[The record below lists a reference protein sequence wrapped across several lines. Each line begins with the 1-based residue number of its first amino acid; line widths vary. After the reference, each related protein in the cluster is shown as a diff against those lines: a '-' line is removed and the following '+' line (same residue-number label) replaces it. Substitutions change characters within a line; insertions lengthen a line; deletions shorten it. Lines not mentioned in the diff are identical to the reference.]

1 MDLETIIRPI
11 EAEQPWG
18 KKMRVIVTGA
28 TGFIGK
34 ALCKELLN
42 QGNEV
47 FAVIRPQSPKKN
59 QLEVENELLHIL
71 EIPMETICDLWERY
85 HVKADVFYHLAW
97 NGSSGADR
105 DQFEIQQ
112 KNVGFVASAIYAAK
126 ACGCKKIIGAGSQA
140 EYGIVRRK
148 AKEGKT
154 VPHPFM
160 MYGAAKLASYYMG
173 TVLAKQLG
181 ITLIWPRIYSV
192 YGVGENQGTLIDYV
206 LEQVLKGNRPE
217 LSSCDNMWNFLEI
230 SDCVKMLILLAESD
244 DAEGIYHIASKDTR
258 VLREYVEEL
267 RDLAAPKIELG
278 FGYRKTDRK
287 RTFWMEPDITK
298 LLQII
303 GKDYEFVSFRDGVM
317 KLKEE
322 MEKKKDFMF
331 G

>member
-1 MDLETIIRPI
+1 MGRMTVYRKKWIRQQPRFRGMLEDGQKFDRQIRLSRRIVYEEEKAFICEAIESGYDESQINSLKNEIEHITKRKFSVPVHAGMD
-11 EAEQPWG
+11 
-18 KKMRVIVTGA
+18 
-28 TGFIGK
+28 
-34 ALCKELLN
+34 AL
-42 QGNEV
+42 
-47 FAVIRPQSPKKN
+47 
-59 QLEVENELLHIL
+59 
-71 EIPMETICDLWERY
+71 
-85 HVKADVFYHLAW
+85 HLAVKLAAEKLY
-97 NGSSGADR
+97 GSASGISTP
-105 DQFEIQQ
+105 E
-112 KNVGFVASAIYAAK
+112 KLG
-126 ACGCKKIIGAGSQA
+126 
-140 EYGIVRRK
+140 
-148 AKEGKT
+148 KEGSL
-154 VPHPFM
+154 
-160 MYGAAKLASYYMG
+160 YGKRVFISDFAPAYIAFPVLYEGGEPIFIDCGDTDWSMDPEVLYMAFQKYPD
-173 TVLAKQLG
+173 VQIVIFNHA
-181 ITLIWPRIYSV
+181 
-192 YGVGENQGTLIDYV
+192 YV